1 MVAQGPL
8 PISANSDYI
17 GYRYYR
23 KCALE
28 PVMSFDPAPAA
39 RLLTDATNSRT
50 QFKELPEANRP
61 GSLDQGYDIQD
72 RMARDAGTPGG
83 LMDTVAGWK
92 LGLGSANA
100 MKGANLTRP
109 VIGRVLKGRLYKD
122 GDTIRVPAHLKAL
135 VEIEIAFTL
144 GRDVTPADTFS
155 NPLDAVAD
163 THIAC
168 ELVLSRYID
177 RTKVGLPSFVADSVG
192 FHALVVGQKL
202 DVKTIETVARTAV
215 VHVDG
220 KETAGCQTGG
230 DTIDAIWSLGQLMA
244 HARERGLILRKGEIV
259 TTGTITKPFDAP
271 APSSLV
277 VTATVHRTVW

>member
-1 MVAQGPL
+1 M
-8 PISANSDYI
+8 ST
-17 GYRYYR
+17 
-23 KCALE
+23 
-28 PVMSFDPAPAA
+28 SFDPTVAA
-39 RLLTDATNSRT
+39 RLLAEATNART
-50 QFKELPEANRP
+50 QVKELPAANRP
-61 GSLDQGYDIQD
+61 GDLDQGYAVQD
-72 RMARDAGTPGG
+72 RMAREAGSAGG
-83 LMDTVAGWK
+83 LKDAVAGWK
-92 LGLGSANA
+92 LGLGSVNA
-100 MKGANLTRP
+100 MKGAGLSRP
-109 VIGRVLKGRLYKD
+109 VVGRVLKGRLYKD
-122 GDTIRVPAHLKAL
+122 GDAVPVPAGLKAL

-144 GRDVTPADTFS
+144 GRDVTPADTLA

-220 KETAGCQTGG
+220 KETGGSQTGG
-230 DTIDAIWSLGQLMA
+230 DTIDAVWSLGQLMA
-244 HARERGLILRKGEIV
+244 HARERGLTLRKGEIV

-271 APSSLV
+271 APSNLV
-277 VTATVHRTVW
+277 VTATGAGLRFSLRTG

>member
-1 MVAQGPL
+1 
-8 PISANSDYI
+8 
-17 GYRYYR
+17 
-23 KCALE
+23 
-28 PVMSFDPAPAA
+28 MSSTFDTGPAA
-39 RLLTDATNSRT
+39 RMLADATNSRT
-50 QFKELPEANRP
+50 QFKELPEAARP
-61 GSLDQGYDIQD
+61 RTLDEAYDVQD
-72 RMARDAGTPGG
+72 RIAAEAGTSAG
-83 LMDTVAGWK
+83 LKDQVAGWK

-100 MKGANLTRP
+100 MKGAGLSRP
-109 VIGRVLKGRLYKD
+109 VVGRVLKGRLYKD
-122 GDTIRVPAHLKAL
+122 GDSVPVPAHLKAL

-144 GRDVTPADTFS
+144 ARDVTPTDTLA

-168 ELVLSRYID
+168 ELVLSRYVD

-192 FHALVVGQKL
+192 FHALVIGQKL

-230 DTIDAIWSLGQLMA
+230 DTIDAVWSLGQLMA
-244 HARERGLILRKGEIV
+244 HARDRGLTLRRGEIV

-271 APSSLV
+271 TPSSV
-277 VTATVHRTVW
+277 TVTATGAALKFTLKAG